1 MAKRSADGLFKRGNV
16 WWGWR
21 RLFPGGPLHRASTRV
36 RDRQAA
42 RLVKAE
48 WERSAADPVHYASNK
63 TTLAEGIVMF
73 LDDSKH
79 AKLAPPTLEMYAS
92 KCRHI
97 ARVLDQ
103 DRPLRS
109 IVATTWDGYI
119 KAREAEGAHPHT
131 IKKELIRGFGVLKAA
146 KRRGLYPHDLS
157 TIMPRYSAAYE
168 PRTRAL
174 TLEELQKLGA
184 QLRAD
189 RLAHVAFVVATGC
202 RLKESYRAREGH
214 MLAEGYVYID
224 GTKTKRAKRT
234 IPIAPPLRGF
244 LEFAVRNA
252 PGAKELTDG
261 GAEEERGHVGGRVA
275 ARDGTRAGS
284 DHAGLPGNRAG
295 GGAGPVH
302 DAPEFGRGDE
312 GAGGGR
318 RGGDDGGLP
327 GPERVRAVAL
337 FPRWHSARRDIH
349 AACKRAGIEPC
360 SWNDLRRTNATL
372 LDHAGMTSV
381 DIGKLLGHV
390 DGRMVETV
398 YGQSTPASLARA
410 LEAAFAN
417 GTPTAHIDIQPRA
430 LPVKKAD
437 SATEMPGLRSRRS
450 EVRILCGAPE
460 KPSNSVDG
468 ESRAGVEASTE
479 TVEAAASPFTNSTV
493 DDRDLK
499 PDKWDLAA
507 AFARVMRRG
516 AVALVALA
524 LLGGCDEDA
533 GAIASC
539 GHACA
544 QQGTAMRKYS
554 KTDGCICGPVADG
567 GSP

>member
-1 MAKRSADGLFKRGNV
+1 MPKQRSADGLFKRGNV

-21 RLFPGGPLHRASTRV
+21 RLFPGGPLHRASTRC

-252 PGAKELTDG
+252 PGAKGETDG
-261 GAEEERGHVGGRVA
+261 RAIDVRRGAVRSEVGAQGAAFGMEREGHVDRSAEGLPERDPDQQEHVGG
-275 ARDGTRAGS
+275 DG
-284 DHAGLPGNRAG
+284 DAG
-295 GGAGPVH
+295 GHGLQVPAVHHDEDGGRLVRPVARQPDGH
-302 DAPEFGRGDE
+302 SGRGLE
-312 GAGGGR
+312 A
-318 RGGDDGGLP
+318 
-327 GPERVRAVAL
+327 RVGL
-337 FPRWHSARRDIH
+337 FPKWHSARRDIH

-430 LPVKKAD
+430 LPAKKAD

-450 EVRILCGAPE
+450 SVRIRRGAPE

-479 TVEAAASPFTNSTV
+479 TVEAAALPFTNSTV
-493 DDRDLK
+493 ES

-507 AFARVMRRG
+507 ALARVLRR
-516 AVALVALA
+516 
-524 LLGGCDEDA
+524 
-533 GAIASC
+533 AS
-539 GHACA
+539 
-544 QQGTAMRKYS
+544 
-554 KTDGCICGPVADG
+554 
-567 GSP
+567 